1 MLTAMID
8 GAAPPTVRS
17 LHVLAEHVL
26 GAGLYAATG
35 HIGLQVVPGGFAT
48 PTTAVAEIGGRLSVV
63 HGLLVIVGP
72 DGQQRESPITTVRA
86 AADFYGVSPGMPA
99 IVYTPSNQLDLDA
112 VLPVDPAVAERIGDW
127 LVLGDDALGVF
138 AADHADEQPTVRT
151 LWPEHFDLGISMAE
165 VNYGVS
171 PGDAEHAEPYLY
183 VGPWTPRP
191 GSFWNESFG
200 ASVPA
205 STVGS
210 AADAVAFFDHGR
222 TLAANPVADR
232 SEAE

>member
-1 MLTAMID
+1 MND

-48 PTTAVAEIGGRLSVV
+48 PTAAVAELGGCWSVAD
-63 HGLLVIVGP
+63 GMLVIVGP
-72 DGQQRESPITTVRA
+72 DGQQSEAPITTVRG
-86 AADFYGVSPGMPA
+86 AADFYGVTPGMPA
-99 IVYTPSNQLDLDA
+99 TVYTPSNQLDLDA
-112 VLPVDPAVAERIGDW
+112 VLPIDPVVAERIGDW
-127 LVLGDDALGVF
+127 LVLGDAALGVF
-138 AADHADEQPTVRT
+138 AADHADEQPTYRT
-151 LWPEHFDLGISMAE
+151 LWPEHFDLGFSMAA

-183 VGPWTPRP
+183 VGPWTPRSAP
-191 GSFWNESFG
+191 FWNESFG

-210 AADAVAFFDHGR
+210 VADALAFFERGR

>member
-1 MLTAMID
+1 MLSVMITS
-8 GAAPPTVRS
+8 AAPPTLRS

-48 PTTAVAEIGGRLSVV
+48 PTGATADLGGRYSVANGV
-63 HGLLVIVGP
+63 LVIDRA
-72 DGQQRESPITTVRA
+72 DGERTQASVTTVA
-86 AADFYGVSPGMPA
+86 AAAAFFGVTPGMPA
-99 IVYTPSNQLDLDA
+99 SVYTPSNELVLDA
-112 VLPVDPAVAERIGDW
+112 VLSIDPAEAERIGDW
-127 LVLGDDALGVF
+127 LVLGDAALEAFG
-138 AADHADEQPTVRT
+138 ADHADEQPTART
-151 LWPEHFDLGISMAE
+151 LWPEHFDLGFSMAE

-191 GSFWNESFG
+191 GPFWTESFG

-205 STVGS
+205 SEVGS
-210 AADAVAFFDHGR
+210 VADAVAFFEQGR
-222 TLAANPVADR
+222 TLAASPADDR
-232 SEAE
+232 SDAE

>member
-26 GAGLYAATG
+26 GAGLYGATG

-48 PTTAVAEIGGRLSVV
+48 PTAAVAELGGCWSVAD
-63 HGLLVIVGP
+63 GMLVIVGP
-72 DGQQRESPITTVRA
+72 DGQRSQAPVTTVA
-86 AADFYGVSPGMPA
+86 AAAAFYGVTPGMPA
-99 IVYTPSNQLDLDA
+99 TVYTPSNPLDLDA
-112 VLPVDPAVAERIGDW
+112 VLLVDPAVAERIGEW
-127 LVLGDDALGVF
+127 LVLGDAALDAF
-138 AADHADEQPTVRT
+138 AADHADEQPTART

-183 VGPWTPRP
+183 VGPWTPRSGP
-191 GSFWNESFG
+191 FWNESFG

-210 AADAVAFFDHGR
+210 VADALAFFERGR